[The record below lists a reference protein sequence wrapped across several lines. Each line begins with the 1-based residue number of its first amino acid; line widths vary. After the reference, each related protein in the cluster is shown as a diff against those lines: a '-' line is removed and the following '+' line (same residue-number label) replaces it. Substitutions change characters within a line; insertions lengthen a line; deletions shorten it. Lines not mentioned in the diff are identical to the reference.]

1 MPEGQNESKHGDKP
15 ATSTTKAEPVVKRD
29 KVHAEDTA
37 ETSKGAEAIVKT
49 TDAAESAAKAA
60 EEAEAAAKA
69 AIQKAEIAKA
79 AAEAAAKVAIDAEYK
94 AIADTEKAGS
104 SKVQAYTFKRENEEI
119 FKREL
124 GEPEFFLQKKDRFP
138 LPILSQ
144 EQQDELTRKAET
156 PVDNTPK
163 YEPERLLSPEYGGVS
178 NYESGVG
185 SFLEEARMRLEKLK
199 KDPDATSG
207 DIARAKHD
215 VSYLASIHENFFLGM
230 NVFRTAKGGRSKL
243 QK

>member
-1 MPEGQNESKHGDKP
+1 MPEGQQESKAGDKP
-15 ATSTTKAEPVVKRD
+15 ASDTAPAKSVVKKD
-29 KVHAEDTA
+29 EVHTEAPE
-37 ETSKGAEAIVKT
+37 ESKGAEAIVKA
-49 TDAAESAAKAA
+49 TDEAEAAAEAA

-69 AIQKAEIAKA
+69 AIAKAEAAKA
-79 AAEAAAKVAIDAEYK
+79 VAEAAAKAAIDAEYK

-104 SKVQAYTFKRENEEI
+104 PKVQAYTFKRENEEI
-119 FKREL
+119 FQREL
-124 GEPEFFLQKKDRFP
+124 GEPEFFLHKKDRFP

-144 EQQDELTRKAET
+144 EQQDELTRQAEI

-163 YEPERLLSPEYGGVS
+163 YSPQHVLSPEYGGMS

-185 SFLEEARMRLEKLK
+185 SFLDETRMRLKKLK
-199 KDPDATSG
+199 NDPDATEREL
-207 DIARAKHD
+207 AQAKHD
-215 VSYLASIHENFFLGM
+215 ISYLESLHENFFLGM

>member
-1 MPEGQNESKHGDKP
+1 MPEGQKESKAGGKP
-15 ATSTTKAEPVVKRD
+15 ANDSAPAESVVKKD
-29 KVHAEDTA
+29 EAHAEAAADA
-37 ETSKGAEAIVKT
+37 SKEAEAIVKA
-49 TDAAESAAKAA
+49 TD
-60 EEAEAAAKA
+60 EAEAAAKA
-69 AIQKAEIAKA
+69 AEDAEAAAKAAIAKAEAAKA
-79 AAEAAAKVAIDAEYK
+79 AAEAAAKAAIDAEYK

-104 SKVQAYTFKRENEEI
+104 SKVQAYTFKREGEEI

-124 GEPEFFLQKKDRFP
+124 GEPEFFLHKKNRFP

-144 EQQDELTRKAET
+144 EQQDELTRQAEI

-163 YEPERLLSPEYGGVS
+163 YMPEHVLSPEFGGMS

-185 SFLEEARMRLEKLK
+185 SFLEEARMRLEKIK
-199 KDPDATSG
+199 NDPDATEREL
-207 DIARAKHD
+207 AQAKHD
-215 VSYLASIHENFFLGM
+215 VSYLESLHENYFLGM